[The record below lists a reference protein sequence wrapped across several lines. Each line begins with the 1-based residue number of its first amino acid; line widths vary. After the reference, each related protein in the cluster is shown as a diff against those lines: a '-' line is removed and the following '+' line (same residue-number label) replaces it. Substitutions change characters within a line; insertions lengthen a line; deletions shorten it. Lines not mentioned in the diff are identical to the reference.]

1 VIGLAHLGGPVACLG
16 LALLLVA
23 GSRRSRLA
31 GLGFAVLGACLLG
44 IALAPNAPVQLA
56 IGVAAALAAAGAGA
70 IAFRLVPWLL
80 PLAALACIPIRIGV
94 HVDGAGSK
102 LLVPLYVVI
111 LAAAMYL
118 AWELAHGDE
127 RVRELGLAAWP
138 LAAYLAW
145 TGVSL
150 VWSKDVHEGAKE
162 LLAFYVPFTVLTLA
176 LARLPWSRLGLRLL
190 YGEVVVMGLVFA
202 AVGFYQYETR
212 DIFQNPKV
220 VNSNAYAPFFR
231 VNSVFW
237 DPSVYGR
244 FLVVA
249 IVPSLVLL
257 VRERVRALTPAVVA
271 AIVVLWLG
279 LLISFSQ
286 SSFAAL
292 LVGVVGA
299 AVVAWRWRALV
310 AVAAA
315 AAVLAGIVVSAP
327 QLRHS
332 IQHHTTSGLNSATSG
347 RFSLVANGIRIA
359 QAHPLTGVG
368 VGGFKHAYADR
379 VHRFKSKAPKTAASH
394 NTPVT
399 VAAESGL
406 VGLALFVALVGA
418 LLGQAFRRA
427 DRSLA
432 GAVSL
437 AAGLVL
443 AAILCHSLFYNDF
456 FEDPT
461 TWGLFGLIALATTV
475 HPVPAADE
483 PPPAVA
489 RKEAVPV

>member
-1 VIGLAHLGGPVACLG
+1 MIGLAQLGGPVACLG

-23 GSRRSRLA
+23 GSRRNRLA

-44 IALAPNAPVQLA
+44 LGLAPDAPVTLA
-56 IGVAAALAAAGAGA
+56 VGVAAALAAAGAVA

-80 PLAALACIPIRIGV
+80 PVASLSCVPIRIGV

-102 LLVPLYVVI
+102 LLMPLYVVI

-118 AWELAHGDE
+118 GWELVQGDE

-138 LAAYLAW
+138 LAAVLAW

-150 VWSKDVHEGAKE
+150 AWSKDVQAGAIE
-162 LLAFYVPFTVLTLA
+162 LLAFYVPFTVLALA
-176 LARLPWSRLGLRLL
+176 VARLPWSTLGLRLL

-220 VNSNAYAPFFR
+220 INSNAYAPFFR

-249 IVPSLVLL
+249 IVPSVVLL
-257 VRERVRALTPAVVA
+257 VRKRVRALTPVVVA
-271 AIVVLWLG
+271 AIAVLWLG

-292 LVGVVGA
+292 LVAVVGA
-299 AVVAWRWRALV
+299 AFVAWRWRALV
-310 AVAAA
+310 AVAVAV
-315 AAVLAGIVVSAP
+315 AVLAGIAVSAP
-327 QLRHS
+327 TLRHS
-332 IQHHTTSGLNSATSG
+332 IQHHTSSGLNSATSG
-347 RFSLVANGIRIA
+347 RFSLVANGVRIA

-368 VGGFKHAYADR
+368 VGGFKRAYAER
-379 VHRFKSKAPKTAASH
+379 VQRFKSKAPKTAASH

-399 VAAESGL
+399 VAAEAGL

-418 LLGQAFRRA
+418 LLWQAFRRTTSA
-427 DRSLA
+427 LA
-432 GAVSL
+432 L
-437 AAGLVL
+437 AAGLAL

-461 TWGLFGLIALATTV
+461 TWGLVGLIALATAAR
-475 HPVPAADE
+475 PAPAVDE
-483 PPPAVA
+483 TPPPVA
-489 RKEAVPV
+489 QKEAVPV

>member
-23 GSRRSRLA
+23 RTRRNRIA
-31 GLGFAVLGACLLG
+31 GLGFAALGACLLG
-44 IALAPNAPVQLA
+44 LALAPNAPVKLA
-56 IGVAAALAAAGAGA
+56 IGVAAALAAAGAVA

-80 PLAALACIPIRIGV
+80 PLAALACVPIRIGV

-111 LAAAMYL
+111 IGAAMYL
-118 AWELAHGDE
+118 GWELVHRSE
-127 RVRELGLAAWP
+127 RVRELGLATWP
-138 LAAYLAW
+138 LAAYLGW
-145 TGVSL
+145 TGLSL
-150 VWSKDVHEGAKE
+150 AWSKDVHAGAIE
-162 LLAFYVPFTVLTLA
+162 LLAFYVPFTVLALA
-176 LARLPWSRLGLRLL
+176 VARLPWSRLGARLL
-190 YGEVVVMGLVFA
+190 YVEVVVMGLVFA
-202 AVGFYQYETR
+202 IVGFYQYETR

-220 VNSNAYAPFFR
+220 INANAYAPFFR

-249 IVPSLVLL
+249 IIPSVVLL
-257 VRERVRALTPAVVA
+257 VRGRLRMLTPAVVA
-271 AIVVLWLG
+271 AIVALWLG

-292 LVGVVGA
+292 IVGVVGA
-299 AVVAWRWRALV
+299 AIVAWRWRALF
-310 AVAAA
+310 AIAAA
-315 AAVLAGIVVSAP
+315 VAVLAGIAVSAP

-332 IQHHTTSGLNSATSG
+332 IQHHTSSGLNSASSG

-359 QAHPLTGVG
+359 QAHPVAGVG
-368 VGGFKHAYADR
+368 VGGFKRAYADR

-399 VAAESGL
+399 VAAETGL

-418 LLGQAFRRA
+418 LLAQAFRRS
-427 DRSLA
+427 DRSAA
-432 GAVSL
+432 GVVSL

-461 TWGLFGLIALATTV
+461 TWILFGLIGLTATV
-475 HPVPAADE
+475 RPVTPPDETPPAAA
-483 PPPAVA
+483 P
-489 RKEAVPV
+489 REAVPA